1 MMKESDNIKII
12 INDEADEVIE
22 ELFKSLKNRYQ
33 NNLESMKGSEFVF
46 DYVHLLYYKC
56 HKINFNDKKIR
67 KSTFCKNKKVNN
79 IEDINVNNILVSK
92 KKHTARKIHLNT
104 LSDIMIMTLLDHY
117 V

>member
-56 HKINFNDKKIR
+56 HKINLNDKKQ
-67 KSTFCKNKKVNN
+67 KSNNK
-79 IEDINVNNILVSK
+79 S
-92 KKHTARKIHLNT
+92 
-104 LSDIMIMTLLDHY
+104 Y
-117 V
+117 Q